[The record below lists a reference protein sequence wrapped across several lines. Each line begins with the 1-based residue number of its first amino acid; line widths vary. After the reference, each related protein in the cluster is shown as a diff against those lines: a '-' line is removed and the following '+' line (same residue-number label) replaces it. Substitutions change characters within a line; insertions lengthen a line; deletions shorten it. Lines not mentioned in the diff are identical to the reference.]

1 MTQTEVDW
9 VFFTLDEYLFSNLS
23 LKLLDT
29 KLVAGIDLLRKVSEV
44 LVSVDDSAQLMN
56 YSVKVTDGLLK
67 SIWWMTSEIQKVGR
81 SKSNHPLNINIRKS
95 FKELI
100 KLTKV
105 VR

>member
-1 MTQTEVDW
+1 MTQTEVEW

-67 SIWWMTSEIQKVGR
+67 SIWWMTNQLRSEGK
-81 SKSNHPLNINIRKS
+81 
-95 FKELI
+95 
-100 KLTKV
+100 
-105 VR
+105 